1 MLGVIVSDIVGS
13 RFGFNRLRSKEY
25 ELFAGERFTTDDSIM
40 TLAVAG
46 AIMETARGISDEHA
60 MDAGDVTLNRAFDAS
75 GRGRDDEVKPSPF
88 I

>member
-25 ELFAGERFTTDDSIM
+25 ELFAEGCFATNDSII

-46 AIMETARGISDEHA
+46 RSWRRRGISA
-60 MDAGDVTLNRAFDAS
+60 MNMPWMQAMLR
-75 GRGRDDEVKPSPF
+75 
-88 I
+88 